1 IAESTSG
8 DDQNRNSSAFE
19 NGESTDCILSKPAV
33 KFVKAAERPFQ
44 ETTQDLMIILIQRVQ
59 RLERELKARTPNVDR
74 GRSSSKRVGDELEQ
88 ESAKRQKLEKE
99 DDFAELKRCLEL
111 VPEDDDDV
119 TIKATLLSSKSPTI
133 VDYKIYKEGKKS
145 YFKIIRADG

>member
-1 IAESTSG
+1 PSPIAESTSG

-33 KFVKAAERPFQ
+33 KFVKAAE
-44 ETTQDLMIILIQRVQ
+44 RVQ

-145 YFKIIRADG
+145 YFKIIRADGNSQSYLT